1 MPNSKILHCNT
12 NSAVIS
18 KGFSLN
24 HHHLIYEDSFF
35 NLSKIPKVAWHI
47 WCLRVVVASVIVMIV
62 LVLIVAVAVDPM
74 IRVVGVVHP
83 Y

>member
-1 MPNSKILHCNT
+1 MLYNCI
-12 NSAVIS
+12 AIRRA
-18 KGFSLN
+18 
-24 HHHLIYEDSFF
+24 
-35 NLSKIPKVAWHI
+35 KIPKVAWHI